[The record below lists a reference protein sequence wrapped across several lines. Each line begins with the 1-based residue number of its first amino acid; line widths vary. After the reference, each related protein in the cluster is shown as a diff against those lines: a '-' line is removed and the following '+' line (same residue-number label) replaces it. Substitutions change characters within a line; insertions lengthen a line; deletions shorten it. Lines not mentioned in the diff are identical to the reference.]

1 MTSCWEAV
9 TVGISVRARL
19 LSLAA
24 VSAFCFSAI
33 FAQTPAPQQSM
44 ASAANARA
52 AAPDSSASKGH
63 DLTAD
68 DLGAFFDGLITEQI
82 GHADIAG
89 AVVAVVKD
97 GKLLYAKG
105 FGYADVAKKNPVNP
119 ETTMFRPGS
128 ISKTFTWTAVMQQVQ
143 AGKIDLDGD
152 INQYLDFKIPDYD
165 GKPVTMR
172 QLMTHSEGFSDAAKD
187 LIVTDPKR
195 VKGLDVMLRGAVPAR
210 IFPPGVVPAYSNYGA
225 SLAGYIVQ
233 RVSGEPF
240 DDYVAHHIFM
250 PLGMTHSTFV
260 QPLPGKFA
268 ADMSKGYRVA
278 SRPAGPYELVTLPPA
293 GALATSGSDMA
304 RFMIAHLQDG
314 TYQGQSI
321 LDAKTAELM
330 HSPQFRPVPGL
341 PAMAL

>member
-44 ASAANARA
+44 ASAANAKA

-119 ETTMFRPGS
+119 ETTLFRPGS
-128 ISKTFTWTAVMQQVQ
+128 ISKTFTWTAVMQQVEL
-143 AGKIDLDGD
+143 GKLDLDHD
-152 INQYLDFKIPDYD
+152 VNDYLDFKLPANF
-165 GKPVTMR
+165 GKPTTLR
-172 QLMTHSEGFSDAAKD
+172 DIMTHRGGFEETVKD
-187 LIVTDPKR
+187 LFVGSEAELTPMSQYLPTHIPQQ
-195 VKGLDVMLRGAVPAR
+195 
-210 IFPPGVVPAYSNYGA
+210 IYPPGTISAY
-225 SLAGYIVQ
+225 
-233 RVSGEPF
+233 
-240 DDYVAHHIFM
+240 
-250 PLGMTHSTFV
+250 
-260 QPLPGKFA
+260 
-268 ADMSKGYRVA
+268 
-278 SRPAGPYELVTLPPA
+278 
-293 GALATSGSDMA
+293 
-304 RFMIAHLQDG
+304 
-314 TYQGQSI
+314 
-321 LDAKTAELM
+321 
-330 HSPQFRPVPGL
+330 
-341 PAMAL
+341 